1 MPDKKITLEQ
11 VRDEMAVRGV
21 RLEAIQ
27 AMWDNAENCAKGNLY
42 LLDELDSV
50 RAERD
55 ALLEKS
61 RILASIGERAI
72 THAERLEIQVSDDS
86 GFALSLIDQNAKL
99 TAQRDA
105 LRAMCQEF
113 IEFQFSHH
121 LGLHGL
127 KAATDHYVALKR
139 KARQVIEENS

>member
-1 MPDKKITLEQ
+1 MPYSPTELSKKKI
-11 VRDEMAVRGV
+11 
-21 RLEAIQ
+21 
-27 AMWDNAENCAKGNLY
+27 
-42 LLDELDSV
+42 
-50 RAERD
+50 
-55 ALLEKS
+55 
-61 RILASIGERAI
+61 RAI
-72 THAERLEIQVSDDS
+72 IEYHTFIDDDGFCVTIEGTSTAAQEIHKSFIQV
-86 GFALSLIDQNAKL
+86 